1 MGRAT
6 NPARCLASTG
16 CWLQRDSKRMFS
28 GSNLGSYLERCG
40 ATWGDAYEVHQ
51 IEASTTGN
59 SFLWRVDL
67 PPQRLATMQKGDH
80 LESPPFTIGKESRG
94 RFQVFPKGDADSA
107 EGMCSLW
114 LCTDHSDLG
123 PARMRVGCETRT
135 GGASDFCLLKNA
147 MPDGVLEV
155 GVEFDAELSAPP
167 AAPVQQSLQLTG
179 LQSAEWHVSNVRN
192 LTNSDELVISPP
204 FRFHHVL
211 LGDMYLELL
220 PGTEH
225 PELCTL
231 FFRCRVPTMKL
242 KVCLSVGDSFSN
254 GFVSQGRYT
263 PKQDLVSG
271 NFLKVNLDAPD
282 VLTDDGTLIVHCA
295 LEEVVSLPL
304 ALKDMIPKLDE
315 RAAWP
320 KRL

>member
-1 MGRAT
+1 
-6 NPARCLASTG
+6 
-16 CWLQRDSKRMFS
+16 
-28 GSNLGSYLERCG
+28 
-40 ATWGDAYEVHQ
+40 
-51 IEASTTGN
+51 
-59 SFLWRVDL
+59 
-67 PPQRLATMQKGDH
+67 
-80 LESPPFTIGKESRG
+80 
-94 RFQVFPKGDADSA
+94 
-107 EGMCSLW
+107 
-114 LCTDHSDLG
+114 
-123 PARMRVGCETRT
+123 
-135 GGASDFCLLKNA
+135 
-147 MPDGVLEV
+147 
-155 GVEFDAELSAPP
+155 
-167 AAPVQQSLQLTG
+167 
-179 LQSAEWHVSNVRN
+179 
-192 LTNSDELVISPP
+192 
-204 FRFHHVL
+204 
-211 LGDMYLELL
+211 MYLELL